1 MTTLA
6 RSCIRGELMI
16 IPILVFLGSLVIA
29 FAATPIARQVAPHLG
44 VMDQPNPRK
53 VHAQP
58 MPLLGGAAIVV
69 ASLLTLLLLGD
80 RVEIQQLGSILLG
93 AALMALVGFYDDRWG
108 LRPILKLLSQIV
120 AAGILI
126 ASGVMVTALPED
138 WMNVT
143 VTLIWVVGLTNSLNL
158 LDNMDGL
165 SSGVAAVCASFFVV
179 MAALS
184 GQIYVGALAAAVLG
198 ATLGF
203 LVYNFNPATIFMG
216 DTGSLF
222 LGFILA
228 AIGIKL
234 RFPDNVPFVTW
245 MVPIVVMGMPI
256 FDTTL
261 VFVSRLRRGKNPLT
275 TPGKDHVSHRLVGVG
290 LTTREAVMSHYLISG
305 MYGMVAILI
314 TQATVLE
321 GYLLGG
327 MAALVSLY
335 GLWFFE
341 FKRKRAPQPAESR
354 PPIS

>member
-1 MTTLA
+1 
-6 RSCIRGELMI
+6 MI
-16 IPILVFLGSLVIA
+16 IPILVFAGALLIA
-29 FAATPIARQVAPHLG
+29 FAATPVARRIAPRLG
-44 VMDQPNPRK
+44 VMDHPNPRK

-58 MPLLGGAAIVV
+58 MPLLGGAAIVM
-69 ASLLTLLLLGD
+69 ASLLTLLLLRD
-80 RVEIQQLGSILLG
+80 RFEIQQLSSILLG
-93 AALMALVGFYDDRWG
+93 AALMALIGFYDDRWG
-108 LRPILKLLSQIV
+108 LRPILKLIGQIV
-120 AAGILI
+120 AAVILI
-126 ASGVMVTALPED
+126 LSGVKATALPAE

-143 VTLIWVVGLTNSLNL
+143 ITLVWVVGLTNSLNL

-165 SSGVAAVCASFFVV
+165 SSGVAAVCAAFFVV

-203 LVYNFNPATIFMG
+203 LAYNFNPASIFMG

-222 LGFILA
+222 LGFMLA
-228 AIGIKL
+228 AIGVKL

-245 MVPIVVMGMPI
+245 MVPVIVMGMPI

-261 VFVSRLRRGKNPLT
+261 VFISRLRRGKNPLT
-275 TPGKDHVSHRLVGVG
+275 TPGKDHTSHRLVGLG
-290 LTTREAVMSHYLISG
+290 FTTREAVMSHYLISG
-305 MYGMVAILI
+305 MYGVVAILI

-341 FKRKRAPQPAESR
+341 FKRKRAPQATEPH
-354 PPIS
+354 PPHHEH